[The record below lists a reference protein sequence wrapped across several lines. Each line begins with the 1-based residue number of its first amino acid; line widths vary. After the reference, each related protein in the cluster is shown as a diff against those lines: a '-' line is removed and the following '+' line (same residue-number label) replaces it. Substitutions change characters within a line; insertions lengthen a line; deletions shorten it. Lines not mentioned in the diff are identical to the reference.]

1 MDEFSVSTAAK
12 GQETAAET
20 FNPLCF
26 FFNIIMLMTSVG
38 KNL

>member
-12 GQETAAET
+12 GQETAADT
-20 FNPLCF
+20 FNPLW
-26 FFNIIMLMTSVG
+26 FFNVIMLMTSVG

>member
-12 GQETAAET
+12 GQETAVGT
-20 FNPLCF
+20 FNPLCC
-26 FFNIIMLMTSVG
+26 FNVIMLMTSVG